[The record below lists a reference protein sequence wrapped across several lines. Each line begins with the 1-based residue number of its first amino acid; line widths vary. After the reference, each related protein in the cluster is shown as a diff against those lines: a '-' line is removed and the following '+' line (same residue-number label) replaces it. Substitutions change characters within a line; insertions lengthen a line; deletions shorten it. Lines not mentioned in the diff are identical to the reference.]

1 MVNQT
6 LLERHDLITLCPG
19 VVIQSPIAR
28 WNEDSHAET
37 RVLPGRD
44 GDYAHVQGMP
54 IERIDRQNEGRT
66 RLVEVDKMHIAAP
79 RITGAS

>member
-1 MVNQT
+1 
-6 LLERHDLITLCPG
+6 
-19 VVIQSPIAR
+19 
-28 WNEDSHAET
+28 
-37 RVLPGRD
+37 
-44 GDYAHVQGMP
+44 MP